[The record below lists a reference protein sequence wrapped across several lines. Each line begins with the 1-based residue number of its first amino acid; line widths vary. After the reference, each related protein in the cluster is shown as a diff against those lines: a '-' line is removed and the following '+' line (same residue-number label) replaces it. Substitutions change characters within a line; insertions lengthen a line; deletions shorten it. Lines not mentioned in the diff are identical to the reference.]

1 LNPLSPEQTPPPLWQ
16 AVLFPALAGGMG
28 WGIRGQYGHET
39 GAMIAGL
46 LVSLTLALLWV
57 RAAPFQPVAR
67 AVAWGTLAMGLGGS
81 MTYGQTIGLTQNAP
95 LIGHWPALGW
105 GMLGLALK
113 GGVWIGLAGA
123 FLGMGLGGRRYR
135 TREMIGLLLGLG
147 GLCALGIQ
155 LVNEPFDPARRVL
168 PRVYFSADWR
178 WYPEAT
184 DLQPRREV
192 WGGLWLAWLGL
203 VAWLHRVKRDR
214 LAVCLAGWGVLGGAV
229 GFPLGQCLQGFHA
242 WNPDLFQTGPWVW
255 LAPRLNWWNWMETTF
270 GAVMGAALGLG
281 LWRHRTRL
289 GPAPAET
296 APPLPGAVEAAL
308 LGLHAV
314 LLTGAELLKL
324 PALERAYDF
333 GLVMAAL
340 PLVAV
345 TRGRLAPWLV
355 LGPVT
360 LLPIAGKTA
369 LRALQDWPAAPPA
382 LMWTLLVAL
391 PLAGTLAVA
400 GRWARRAEAGNE
412 PAGAWLPT
420 ALAGAAW
427 LYLALNWLVFQFP
440 WPWAPWTARTP
451 NALAFLACAA
461 GLTWLAWCLRRPAV
475 PAASPASVNSRG

>member
-1 LNPLSPEQTPPPLWQ
+1 MNPRPPEPTAPPRWQ

-46 LVSLTLALLWV
+46 LVSLTLALLWA
-57 RAAPFQPVAR
+57 RAAPSRPVAR
-67 AVAWGTLAMGLGGS
+67 AVAMGTLAMGLGGS

-95 LIGHWPALGW
+95 WIGHWPALGW

-123 FLGMGLGGRRYR
+123 FLGLGLSGRRCR
-135 TREMIGLLLGLG
+135 TREMVWLLAGLG
-147 GLCALGIQ
+147 GLCVLGIQ

-184 DLQPRREV
+184 ELQPRREV
-192 WGGLWLAWLGL
+192 WGGLWLAWIGL
-203 VAWLHRVKRDR
+203 VAWLHWVKRAP
-214 LAVCLAGWGVLGGAV
+214 LAVRLAGWGVLGGAV
-229 GFPLGQCLQGFHA
+229 GFPLGQCLQAFHA
-242 WNPDLFQTGPWVW
+242 WNPELFQTGRWVW

-281 LWRHRTRL
+281 LWRHRNQL
-289 GPAPAET
+289 GLGTAET

-308 LGLHAV
+308 LGLHVV
-314 LLTGAELLKL
+314 LLTGAELLAR

-333 GLVMAAL
+333 GLVLAAL

-355 LGPVT
+355 PGPIT

-369 LRALQDWPAAPPA
+369 LRALSDGSAAPPA
-382 LMWTLLVAL
+382 LVWTLVVAL

-400 GRWARRAEAGNE
+400 WRWARRSEAGPW

-420 ALAGAAW
+420 ALGGAAW
-427 LYLALNWLVFQFP
+427 LYFALNWVVFQFP
-440 WPWAPWTARTP
+440 WPWTPWTACTP
-451 NALAFLACAA
+451 NALTFLACAA
-461 GLTWLAWCLRRPAV
+461 GLTWLAWRLHTPAA
-475 PAASPASVNSRG
+475 PAASPTAVTPPA